1 MLLLASV
8 SFGVTC
14 PDTKALLLPS
24 NAALTDACAGGG
36 IFTSAN
42 LDGAADVLTVY
53 NGDQN

>member
-1 MLLLASV
+1 V

-14 PDTKALLLPS
+14 PDTKALPLPS